1 MAGPSTPRALRAIA
15 ARWDALLVVALA
27 AWILAPVPLEIPRSQ
42 DHTVHLARAWM
53 IGQNLAGGHVAGWSS
68 TWFFGFPAGE
78 LYPVLGDLAVSLLR
92 GLSLWTLPWARCY
105 ALVFWLGYVAA
116 ALAIARSA
124 RALGMGPWPGVIAA
138 ALFLLDPG
146 EPREG
151 GYRFTVFFGVWLHP
165 LAVAWTWCALAEV
178 HAWLGDAT
186 PSARRLLIPAARL
199 AAAMLTHPITLP
211 LLAILALPWIALRPG
226 AQRVRAAVVLAA
238 VGGLAFAAAAWFVLP
253 MAAHRAWM
261 GNFGALHLEL
271 ATMIDG
277 LLDGRWTANMS
288 PIAGW
293 TIAAGLVWACWRG
306 GFARI
311 AAVASLLLWLLASRE
326 AFWIPRLDAWS
337 PGFGALQYQRFLLC
351 AKPGLWLCAAAVI
364 TAAAQAVWARRRAL
378 RTRPALVVAAVGCV
392 AWIGALTHG
401 VITNARE
408 HDVGAAQVTRGA
420 DAEASARFEADWAA
434 YGAWAR
440 EQWADRDGFFR
451 FAYETASRHG
461 HGLADAPVIT
471 GAPAF
476 KIGSTPGETFVH
488 RVESSRSAV
497 LDRLRV
503 RYLVTVAGTKGREV
517 ARFGTLRV
525 LERPVRSEVARIVGG
540 GDVTI
545 VRDDP
550 DGEGVV
556 LDVAGATPD
565 ARLEFAIAGHPRWEL
580 RHDGVPV
587 PWVEVPVVG
596 DRPPATQDERRAGAL
611 VAGVADRTEPTEP
624 MLIAA
629 DAADGRWEL
638 RYRRVLPVDLAGFG
652 LLALAVLGVGLV
664 VRRGPSSLAALDR
677 VVVRVRPW
685 WLLAAL
691 GAALVIPGAR
701 WRSTRAAEA
710 HRASARLRSGDAVDV
725 VDLHACALE
734 IQRVIGPAACVTPG
748 AHGATATFPG
758 IAVDGGPL
766 VGFVAVDDGTALR
779 GRGRAT
785 IEIAARTENDDWRPL
800 LREELRF
807 DRGRLP
813 IEVDLESFADA
824 ETVDVRIRVLDVEGR
839 HARVGVDLEL
849 P

>member
-1 MAGPSTPRALRAIA
+1 MPGPTRPRALRAIA

-27 AWILAPVPLEIPRSQ
+27 AWILAPVPFEIPRSQ

-68 TWFFGFPAGE
+68 VWFFGFPAGE
-78 LYPVLGDLAVSLLR
+78 LYPVLGDLAVSALR

-105 ALVFWLGYVAA
+105 ALAFWLGYVAA

-124 RALGMGPWPGVIAA
+124 RALGLGPWPGVVAA

-165 LAVAWTWCALAEV
+165 LAVAWTWCALAEL
-178 HAWLGDAT
+178 HAWIADAT
-186 PSARRLLIPAARL
+186 PAPRRLLLPAARL
-199 AAAMLTHPITLP
+199 AGAMLAHPITLP
-211 LLAILALPWIALRPG
+211 LLAILAVPWIALRPR
-226 AQRVRAAVVLAA
+226 AQRMRAAVVLGAA
-238 VGGLAFAAAAWFVLP
+238 GGLAFAAAAWFVLP

-271 ATMIDG
+271 ATMFDG

-288 PIAGW
+288 PVAGW
-293 TIAAGLVWACWRG
+293 TITAGVAWACWRG

-311 AAVASLLLWLLASRE
+311 AAVASLILWLLASRE
-326 AFWIPRLDAWS
+326 AFWIPRLDALS

-351 AKPGLWLCAAAVI
+351 AKPGLLLCGAAVI
-364 TAAAQAVWARRRAL
+364 TAATQAVWTRRAAL

-401 VITNARE
+401 VVANARE
-408 HDVGAAQVTRGA
+408 HEVGAAQLTRGA
-420 DAEASARFEADWAA
+420 DAEAAARFEADWED

-440 EQWADRDGFFR
+440 AEWAARDGFYR

-488 RVESSRSAV
+488 RVESSRPAV

-503 RYLVTVAGTKGREV
+503 RYLVTVTGTKGREV
-517 ARFGTLRV
+517 ARFGNLRV
-525 LERPVRSEVARIVGG
+525 LERPVRAEVARVVGG
-540 GDVTI
+540 GAATI
-545 VRDDP
+545 VLDDP

-556 LDVAGATPD
+556 LDVVDATPG

-580 RHDGVPV
+580 LHDGVPV

-596 DRPPATQDERRAGAL
+596 DRPPATQEERRAGAL

-629 DAADGRWEL
+629 EAADGRWEL
-638 RYRRVLPVDLAGFG
+638 RYRRVMPVDLAGF
-652 LLALAVLGVGLV
+652 ALAALAMLGVVLV
-664 VRRGPSSLAALDR
+664 VRRGPLVGDAIDRAASRLQ
-677 VVVRVRPW
+677 PW
-685 WLLAAL
+685 WLLAA
-691 GAALVIPGAR
+691 AAVALTIPGAR
-701 WRSTRAAEA
+701 WVGTRAAES

-725 VDLHACALE
+725 ADLDACALE

-748 AHGATATFPG
+748 AGAATATFPG
-758 IAVDGGPL
+758 VAVDRGPL
-766 VGFVAVDDGTALR
+766 VGFIAVDDGTALR

-785 IEIAARTENDDWRPL
+785 IEISARRANDDWRPL

-813 IEVDLESFADA
+813 LEVDLEPFADA
-824 ETVDVRIRVLDVEGR
+824 ERVDVRIRVLDVEGQ

>member
-1 MAGPSTPRALRAIA
+1 M
-15 ARWDALLVVALA
+15 VALA
-27 AWILAPVPLEIPRSQ
+27 AWILAPVPFEIPRSQ

-53 IGQNLAGGHVAGWSS
+53 IGQNLAGGHVTGWSS
-68 TWFFGFPAGE
+68 VWFFGFPAGE
-78 LYPVLGDLAVSLLR
+78 LYPVLGDLAVSTLR
-92 GLSLWTLPWARCY
+92 GLSLWMLPWSRCY
-105 ALVFWLGYVAA
+105 AMAFWLGYVAA

-165 LAVAWTWCALAEV
+165 LAVAWTWCAMAEL

-186 PSARRLLIPAARL
+186 STPRRLLIPAARL
-199 AAAMLTHPITLP
+199 AAAMLAHPITVP
-211 LLAILALPWIALRPG
+211 LLAILAVPWIVLRPG
-226 AQRVRAAVVLAA
+226 AQRMRAVVVLGAA
-238 VGGLAFAAAAWFVLP
+238 GGLAFAAAAWFVLP

-271 ATMIDG
+271 ATM
-277 LLDGRWTANMS
+277 LDGVLAGRWAANMS
-288 PIAGW
+288 PVAGW
-293 TIAAGLVWACWRG
+293 TITAGVAWACWRG

-337 PGFGALQYQRFLLC
+337 PGFGALQYQRFVLC
-351 AKPGLWLCAAAVI
+351 AKPGLLLCGAAVIAAAV
-364 TAAAQAVWARRRAL
+364 QAVWTRRAAL
-378 RTRPALVVAAVGCV
+378 RTRPALVVAAVGCA
-392 AWIGALTHG
+392 AWIGALVHG
-401 VITNARE
+401 VATNARE
-408 HDVGAAQVTRGA
+408 HDVGAAQLTRGA
-420 DAEASARFEADWAA
+420 DAEAAARFEADWEA

-440 EQWADRDGFFR
+440 AEWASRDGFYR

-461 HGLADAPVIT
+461 HGLADAPVLT

-488 RVESSRSAV
+488 RVESSRPAV

-503 RYLVTVAGTKGREV
+503 RYLVTVTATKGREV
-517 ARFGTLRV
+517 ARFGNIRV
-525 LERPVRSEVARIVGG
+525 LERPVRSEVARVVGG

-545 VRDDP
+545 VQDDP
-550 DGEGVV
+550 DGDGVIV
-556 LDVAGATPD
+556 DVQGATPA

-580 RHDGVPV
+580 LHDGAPV

-596 DRPPATQDERRAGAL
+596 DRPPATQAERRAGAL

-624 MLIAA
+624 MLLAA
-629 DAADGRWEL
+629 EAADGRWEL
-638 RYRRVLPVDLAGFG
+638 RYRRVMPVDLVGFG
-652 LLALAVLGVGLV
+652 LAALAVLGAVVV
-664 VRRGPSSLAALDR
+664 VRRGASVNATIDGAAARL
-677 VVVRVRPW
+677 RPW
-685 WLLAAL
+685 WLLAAA
-691 GAALVIPGAR
+691 GAMLTMPAAR
-701 WRSTRAAEA
+701 WLGTRADES
-710 HRASARLRSGDAVDV
+710 HRASARLRSGDALDV
-725 VDLHACALE
+725 VDLRACALE
-734 IQRVIGPAACVTPG
+734 IQRVIGPAACMTPG
-748 AHGATATFPG
+748 AREATATFPG
-758 IAVDGGPL
+758 IAVDRGPL

-785 IEIAARTENDDWRPL
+785 IEISARRASSADRANDDWRPL

-813 IEVDLESFADA
+813 LEVGLEPFGDA
-824 ETVDVRIRVLDVEGR
+824 EIVDVRIRVLEVEDPR
-839 HARVGVDLEL
+839 ARVGVELEL